1 MKKEVERNQ
10 RPSLLDDIGRM
21 CPELKPKIAGIRP
34 PPGGPYAAAQLYPWF
49 CSVSVTILQIV
60 LHLGRQALQEIL
72 DAYVDG
78 LDRPEV
84 DLVGAERPCP
94 CTKCGSPVWH
104 YNGRERRKK
113 DFLSIFGF
121 ETLWR
126 YQAECSHCARTFY
139 PLDDILGISG
149 SAKLFPVLQQIVI
162 FLGTHLP
169 FREAADVL
177 RMTLGISLSPEV
189 IRAAVRAVGEA
200 VTIRHE
206 MGDWKPELELFRLA
220 ATQRETSSLV
230 LETALDGAMVPLNEK
245 PKEEANSHKEARSMS
260 LRLKDA
266 KGKVLAKLIISRLT
280 DLPLFLAAMGTLL
293 TKCRESLPDMKV
305 VLAGDGAN
313 WIWQFAKDNQIT
325 RTVLDWFHLLSY
337 YLKLVEACHFGK
349 SSPRRK
355 RLRRIKDALWEGRT
369 DDALR
374 ELRGFRCRNT
384 AERKAENDLVTYVQN
399 HREHIINY
407 RWNKQRNRTVG
418 SGSVEGGQKKSIH
431 DRLKCAGMRWS
442 EVGADYTMAARS
454 SELNDT
460 IEYDI
465 CNANLAA

>member
-1 MKKEVERNQ
+1 MSKEEKRNQ
-10 RPSLLDDIGRM
+10 RPCLLDDIGRM

-34 PPGGPYAAAQLYPWF
+34 PPRGPWSAAQLYPWL
-49 CSVSVTILQIV
+49 CSVSVTILGIV
-60 LHLGRQALQEIL
+60 LHLGKRTLQEVL
-72 DAYVDG
+72 DAHVDG

-84 DLVGAERPCP
+84 DGGGAERPCP

-121 ETLWR
+121 VTLRR
-126 YQAECSHCARTFY
+126 YQAECSHCTRTFY
-139 PLDDILGISG
+139 PLDDVLGISG
-149 SAKLFPVLQQIVI
+149 SAKLFPVLQQIVTY
-162 FLGTHLP
+162 LGTHLP

-177 RMTLGISLSPEV
+177 RMTLGVTLCPEV
-189 IRAAVRAVGEA
+189 IRSVVQAVGEA
-200 VTIRHE
+200 VTSRHE
-206 MGDWKPELELFRLA
+206 IGDWEPEIMLFRQG
-220 ATQRETSSLV
+220 ATQSESSLV

-260 LRLKDA
+260 LRLKDG
-266 KGKVLAKLIISRLT
+266 KGMVLAKLIISRLT
-280 DLPLFLAAMGTLL
+280 DLPAFLTAMGSLL
-293 TKCRESLPDMKV
+293 TQCRESLPDIKV

-337 YLKLVEACHFGK
+337 YLKLVEACAFGK
-349 SSPRRK
+349 SAPRRK
-355 RLRRIKDALWEGRT
+355 RLQRIKDALWEGRT
-369 DDALR
+369 DDALG
-374 ELRGFRCRNT
+374 ELRGFRCRNS
-384 AERKAENDLVTYVQN
+384 AERKAKNDLVTYIRN

-407 RWNKQRNRTVG
+407 RWNKQRRRTVG

-431 DRLKCAGMRWS
+431 DRMKCAGMRWS
-442 EVGADYTMAARS
+442 EAGADYMMAARC

-460 IEYDI
+460 IQYDI
-465 CNANLAA
+465 CYANLAS

>member
-1 MKKEVERNQ
+1 MKKEVKRNQ
-10 RPSLLDDIGRM
+10 RPCLLDDIGRM

-34 PPGGPYAAAQLYPWF
+34 PPGGPYAAAQLYPWI

-60 LHLGRQALQEIL
+60 LHVGRRALQEVL
-72 DAYVDG
+72 DAHVDG

-84 DLVGAERPCP
+84 ELVGAERPCP

-104 YNGRERRKK
+104 YNGRDRRKK

-121 ETLWR
+121 VTLWR
-126 YQAECSHCARTFY
+126 YQAECSYCARTFY

-149 SAKLFPVLQQIVI
+149 STKLFPVLQGIVI
-162 FLGTHLP
+162 FVGTHLP
-169 FREAADVL
+169 FREAAEVL
-177 RMTLGISLSPEV
+177 RMTFGISLCPEV
-189 IRAAVRAVGEA
+189 IRAAVQAVGEA

-206 MGDWKPELELFRLA
+206 MGDWKPELELFRAA
-220 ATQRETSSLV
+220 ATQSESSLV
-230 LETALDGAMVPLNEK
+230 LETALDGTMVPLNEK

-280 DLPLFLAAMGTLL
+280 DLPLFLTAMGTLL
-293 TKCRESLPDMKV
+293 AGCRGSLPDVKV
-305 VLAGDGAN
+305 VLAGDGAS

-325 RTVLDWFHLLSY
+325 RTVLDWFHLLGY
-337 YLKLVEACHFGK
+337 YLKLVEACAFGK

-355 RLRRIKDALWEGRT
+355 RLQRIKDALWEGRT
-369 DDALR
+369 DDALG
-374 ELRGFRCRNT
+374 ELRGFRCRNS
-384 AERKAENDLVTYVQN
+384 AERKAKKDLVTYVQN

-407 RWNKQRNRTVG
+407 RWNKQRRRTVG

-442 EVGADYTMAARS
+442 EVGADYTMAARC

-465 CNANLAA
+465 CNANLVS